1 MTYITEPIIE
11 AGLKL
16 IYEQYPDIVDIK
28 DRLDDNDFAV
38 LKKTKSFLQA
48 LYDATLF
55 IEGHYITLDRVLPTI
70 E

>member
-1 MTYITEPIIE
+1 MTYITELTIE

-16 IYEQYPDIVDIK
+16 MYEQYPDIVDIK

-38 LKKTKSFLQA
+38 LKKTKSFLQT
-48 LYDATLF
+48 LYNATLF
-55 IEGHYITLDRVLPTI
+55 TEGHYIILDRVLPTI

>member
-1 MTYITEPIIE
+1 M
-11 AGLKL
+11 
-16 IYEQYPDIVDIK
+16 DIK

-38 LKKTKSFLQA
+38 LKRTKSFLQA

-55 IEGHYITLDRVLPTI
+55 IEGHYVTLDRVLPTI